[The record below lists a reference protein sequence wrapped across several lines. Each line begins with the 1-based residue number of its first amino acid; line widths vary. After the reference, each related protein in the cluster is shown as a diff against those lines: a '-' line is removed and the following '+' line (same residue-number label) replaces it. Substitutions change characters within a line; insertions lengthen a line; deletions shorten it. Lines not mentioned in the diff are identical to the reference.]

1 MNVCIAVLFYYSQ
14 KFLANEN
21 HSIYQQK
28 GVQNVFLPD
37 KISTIKI
44 KATMIM
50 SIIIIAVTIAV
61 SVNAMIC

>member
-1 MNVCIAVLFYYSQ
+1 MNVCIAVLFYCSQ

-50 SIIIIAVTIAV
+50 SIIIIAVTIAIPV
-61 SVNAMIC
+61 KAMIC